1 MITEL
6 LVRQFLLI
14 FKKIGRI
21 EMIYIK
27 KKNTPIIF
35 ADAKRKYEHY
45 DELPGDVKEKL
56 KEYLINEQGHLC
68 AYCMSRIT
76 NQSSTIEHYV
86 PRKGKFGKSSLS
98 LNYQN
103 LLAVCNNARNGR
115 GEDRHCDV
123 SKGDKLISINP
134 CRETDIDYIR
144 YNSKGEMVSDKE
156 EFNIDFNI
164 TLNLN
169 NLTLMNNRKAALN
182 AALMTMRK
190 MNTGR
195 WHKDYLQKCLI
206 KLETQN
212 IKTEYVGI
220 IIFELKKRLKR
231 NT

>member
-1 MITEL
+1 MEL

-76 NQSSTIEHYV
+76 NQTSTIEHYI
-86 PRKGKFGKSSLS
+86 PRKGQFGKSSLS
-98 LNYQN
+98 LDYRN
-103 LLAVCNNARNGR
+103 LLAVCNNVRNGR
-115 GEDRHCDV
+115 GGDRHCDV
-123 SKGDKLISINP
+123 SKGDKLISVNP
-134 CRETDIDYIR
+134 CRETDINYIR
-144 YNSKGEMVSDKE
+144 YNSNGEILSDKGE
-156 EFNIDFNI
+156 FNADFNVI
-164 TLNLN
+164 LNLN
-169 NLTLMNNRKAALN
+169 NSTLMNNRKAALS
-182 AALMTMRK
+182 AALITMTK
-190 MNTGR
+190 MNMGR
-195 WHKDYLQKCLI
+195 WSKDYLQKCLN
-206 KLETQN
+206 KFENQD

-220 IIFELKKRLKR
+220 IIFELNKRLQR